1 MSFQEALEALCD
13 PPSGPARA
21 LHPSCYTDPAFW
33 RSELEHV
40 LRPAWHPIARSDE
53 LPDVGDY
60 RSIELFGEPVLLLR
74 DESGRLRA
82 FSRVCL
88 HRAIPIVEGEGN
100 TRRFTCPYHRWG
112 YDLDGR
118 LRAAP
123 LMEQVEGFDRDG
135 CRLPEL
141 GLEEWLGFVLV
152 NLDPGAE
159 PLAARVSE
167 IERLMR
173 PLDLAGYRLAGTL
186 EFDSPWNWKV
196 LVENFMESYHHLGP
210 HVQSLQPTNPAAG
223 THALALDAE
232 GAVLENPAA
241 PGASPFWV
249 AHVFPTLLFVAF
261 HDAEIRVGVWYE
273 MKIDAMDRF
282 RLRIHVLLPPGG
294 AENEALVGGVLE
306 RLAQVH
312 AEDIT
317 VCDGVWKGLGS
328 RLFRGTALA
337 QQEGCLVRFHRHLAE
352 RMQAARIGIRGGRPA
367 D

>member
-118 LRAAP
+118 LR
-123 LMEQVEGFDRDG
+123 
-135 CRLPEL
+135 
-141 GLEEWLGFVLV
+141 
-152 NLDPGAE
+152 DPGRQGLGARIEIHEHEAE
-159 PLAARVSE
+159 PFLERRLGQAARVSE

-241 PGASPFWV
+241 PGASPFWA